1 MLHSACVIGPVAIAI
16 IALQSVAASPATLWV
31 DSNSAEL
38 SHAVPELAGLKLDPS
53 SDPGP
58 DRLDA
63 LLRATGQNLAGMLAK
78 FPEISAAEDIHEM
91 RFESGMAA
99 ASRRE
104 TFRYRAGLLPN
115 AAPGQLDEFRLDPN
129 TNSPPP
135 LSAKSDFV
143 VFGHFIDL
151 LNYML
156 PQNRAQLRFRY
167 VGRAGNDVVVV
178 AFAQLPGAAQLRSH
192 VESATPGRS
201 APVQGLAW
209 IDASTQHIL
218 RLRLDLLEPIEG
230 LPLKSFSTDIALVN
244 FESMGSAFWLPS
256 KVTVHARYVGLELH
270 TVHRFSGYS
279 LQTGNTPGRNTPNA
293 TGDDAW
299 ELLDKGI
306 VLTKE
311 NKPADAIAVLRQALS
326 LNPEM
331 PTAHFHL
338 ANAMRETGD
347 FSGAEAEVRETLK
360 STPDSGPAHNF
371 LAILL
376 FKRGELPGAVA
387 EFRASAEL
395 QPKDAIAH
403 FNLAEALQKQGDTK
417 AALDEYRTAHELAP
431 DNPRFKATV
440 ERLASIAN
448 NPAAETTFKVNVRQV
463 LVPVIVTDK
472 EGHHVTGLTQPDF
485 TVFEDGVEQK
495 LSGFSVEN
503 VGVAPPSP
511 TPAAISEPEP
521 AAAATA
527 KPARTPARR
536 TYLIC
541 VDSLHAEF
549 ANLVHVRQALT
560 KLFTA
565 EQAGDSQYIVVA
577 LGRSIKVVQNTSS
590 NPSDVLQALD
600 PKRFQSIYLGS
611 AKASQQIGM
620 AAFRRTLDEIRAACD
635 AHDPACMRKATLPSE
650 ANALEAQE
658 RQDNIAFLT
667 QFRSLVEQLS
677 HGAGRRTIIL
687 ISDGFGA
694 VPGKEAYE
702 LLIAYFPEFRSLS
715 LRTVDRISELQPVL
729 RLAANSNIPIYTIDS
744 RGLYT
749 SGYFSAANPG
759 GGNGSRMPAILSA
772 MNTSESDAGEVLT
785 EIAAATGGT
794 AFHNSNDLLN
804 GLQRAFADGR
814 SYYMLA
820 YIPSNSKA
828 DGKFRAIAVRLR
840 DSKMMVSAKKGYW
853 PEETGK

>member
-1 MLHSACVIGPVAIAI
+1 MLRSACVIGCLTAI
-16 IALQSVAASPATLWV
+16 AASPATLWV
-31 DSNSAEL
+31 DSSSAEL
-38 SHAVPELAGLKLDPS
+38 AHAVPELAGLKFEPATDL
-53 SDPGP
+53 GP
-58 DRLDA
+58 NRIDD
-63 LLRATGQNLAGMLAK
+63 LLRSTGQNLAGMLAN
-78 FPEISAAEDIHEM
+78 FPELSAAEDIHEM

-104 TFRYRAGLLPN
+104 TFHYRAGLLPN

-129 TNSPPP
+129 TNSPIPSP
-135 LSAKSDFV
+135 AKSDFV

-156 PQNRAQLRFRY
+156 PQNRTQLRVRY
-167 VGRAGNDVVVV
+167 VGRAGNDVVV
-178 AFAQLPGAAQLRSH
+178 AFTQLPEAAPLRSH
-192 VESATPGRS
+192 VEAAIPGHS

-209 IDASTQHIL
+209 IDASTLHIQ

-230 LPLKSFSTDIALVN
+230 LPLKSFSTDIVLAPVS
-244 FESMGSAFWLPS
+244 FAIGSALWLPS
-256 KVTVHARYVGLELH
+256 KVTVHARYAGLELH
-270 TVHRFSGYS
+270 TVHRFSDYR
-279 LQTGNTPGRNTPNA
+279 LTNGNTPGRTTPNVA
-293 TGDDAW
+293 VDDAW

-331 PTAHFHL
+331 STAHFHL
-338 ANAMRETGD
+338 ANAMRAAGD
-347 FSGAEAEVRETLK
+347 FSGAETEVRETLK
-360 STPDSGPAHNF
+360 DAPDSGPAHNF

-376 FKRGELPGAVA
+376 FKRGDLPGAVA
-387 EFRASAEL
+387 EFRGSVGL
-395 QPKDAIAH
+395 QPKDAVAH
-403 FNLAEALQKQGDTK
+403 FNLAEALQKQGDAK

-431 DNPRFKATV
+431 DNPRFKASADQ
-440 ERLASIAN
+440 LASAAN
-448 NPAAETTFKVNVRQV
+448 DPPAETTFKVNVRQV

-503 VGVAPPSP
+503 VGLPPPSP
-511 TPAAISEPEP
+511 TPAATAEPES
-521 AAAATA
+521 AASPPA
-527 KPARTPARR
+527 KPAHIPARR

-577 LGRSIKVVQNTSS
+577 LGRSIKVVQNTTN
-590 NPSDVLQALD
+590 NPADVLQALD
-600 PKRFQSIYLGS
+600 PKRFQSMYLGS
-611 AKASQQIGM
+611 AKASQQMGM
-620 AAFRRTLDEIRAACD
+620 TAFRRTLDEIRAACD

-650 ANALEAQE
+650 ANGIEAQE
-658 RQDNIAFLT
+658 RQDNVAFLT
-667 QFRSLVEQLS
+667 QFHSLIEQLS

-715 LRTVDRISELQPVL
+715 LRTVDRILELQPVL
-729 RLAANSNIPIYTIDS
+729 RLAANNNIPIYTIDS

-749 SGYFSAANPG
+749 SGYFSASNPG
-759 GGNGSRMPAILSA
+759 GGNASQMPAVLSA
-772 MNTSESDAGEVLT
+772 MNNSESDAGAVLT

-794 AFHNSNDLLN
+794 AFQNSNDLLN

-820 YIPSNSKA
+820 YIPSNPKA
-828 DGKFRAIAVRLR
+828 GGKFRAISVRVR
-840 DSKMMVSAKKGYW
+840 DNKMLVSAKKGYW